1 MVDCPRRIRFVQD
14 VQVEAVIKESA
25 SLHALA
31 LQTSRDDAEWHINH
45 NLFEL
50 TIFTKNLNFRFPG
63 VVTLLDATVVK
74 EQMPTIYHYNN
85 NTSYLT
91 LPGPIVEYCP

>member
-1 MVDCPRRIRFVQD
+1 MVDYPRRIRLVQD

-50 TIFTKNLNFRFPG
+50 TI
-63 VVTLLDATVVK
+63 
-74 EQMPTIYHYNN
+74 
-85 NTSYLT
+85 
-91 LPGPIVEYCP
+91 LPKT